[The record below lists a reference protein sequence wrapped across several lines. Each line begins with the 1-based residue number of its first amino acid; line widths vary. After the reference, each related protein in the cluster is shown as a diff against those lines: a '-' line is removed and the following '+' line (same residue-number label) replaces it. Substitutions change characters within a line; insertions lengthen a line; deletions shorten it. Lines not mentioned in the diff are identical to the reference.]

1 MDVTTPKIINAIQK
15 YHIQQNRSKRIWAL
29 KNILTRQLSEDKVSL
44 SEQGKRKELISRLT
58 KEVVNNL
65 ISAKNQPEIVQ
76 EIKQELEDEYGHKLV
91 FKFDPKEKSLTVR
104 REDKRQLSE
113 TEQEEL
119 IKKLWN
125 ITYKKLNSVLSP

>member
-1 MDVTTPKIINAIQK
+1 VTTPKIINAIQK
-15 YHIQQNRSKRIWAL
+15 YHIQQSRSKRIWAL
-29 KNILTRQLSEDKVSL
+29 KNLLTPQLSEDKVSL
-44 SEQGKRKELISRLT
+44 SEKGKRKELISRLT

-65 ISAKNQPEIVQ
+65 INAKNQPEIVQ
-76 EIKQELEDEYGHKLV
+76 EIKQELEHEYGHKLF

-119 IKKLWN
+119 IKKLWD

>member
-1 MDVTTPKIINAIQK
+1 MTTPKIINAIQK
-15 YHIQQNRSKRIWAL
+15 YHIQQSRSKRIWAL
-29 KNILTRQLSEDKVSL
+29 KKLFTPQLSEDKVSL
-44 SEQGKRKELISRLT
+44 SEKGKRKELISRLT

-65 ISAKNQPEIVQ
+65 INAKNQPEIVQ
-76 EIKQELEDEYGHKLV
+76 EIKQELEHEYGHKLF

-119 IKKLWN
+119 IKKLWD